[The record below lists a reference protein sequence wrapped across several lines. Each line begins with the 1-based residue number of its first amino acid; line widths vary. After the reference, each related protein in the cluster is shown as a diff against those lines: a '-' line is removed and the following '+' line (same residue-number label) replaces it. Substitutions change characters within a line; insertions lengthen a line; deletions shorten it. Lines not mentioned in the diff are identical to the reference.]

1 MGIFS
6 CRHTLFFCE
15 NTRYNEF
22 IKLLCVWCVCGL
34 FFMGEAIVQKDQETL
49 FQQRETR
56 STSKK
61 SYASCMICLA
71 AYVPSRQRSDL
82 LHASPLALESAFMS
96 MCHFCFRCRRPSCPE
111 CWDYVHGLCAACSHD
126 ANLPFRTEFP
136 PLNGALLSP
145 LRQAQS
151 LREQQASSPLV
162 CIRPGTYTQRRLS
175 PIDKITTRPELPLSA
190 QIPAG
195 SLPRSKQLTGK
206 AIKPVNVRPDVA
218 ELKTRPVRKP
228 AISVATIIV
237 RAVTWSFLVAL
248 LGIVALIALALFY
261 TDVNA
266 YVFALLRI
274 DIRLEIAYL
283 LQLFYQL
290 FS

>member
-1 MGIFS
+1 
-6 CRHTLFFCE
+6 
-15 NTRYNEF
+15 
-22 IKLLCVWCVCGL
+22 
-34 FFMGEAIVQKDQETL
+34 VQKDQETS

-56 STSKK
+56 STPKK
-61 SYASCMICLA
+61 SYVSCMICLA

-126 ANLPFRTEFP
+126 ANIPFRTEFP

-162 CIRPGTYTQRRLS
+162 CIRPGAYAQSRLS
-175 PIDKITTRPELPLSA
+175 SIDKITTRPELPLPA
-190 QIPAG
+190 QIQARP
-195 SLPRSKQLTGK
+195 LPHPKPLTGK
-206 AIKPVNVRPDVA
+206 ASKPKSVRQDVA
-218 ELKTRPVRKP
+218 ELKTRPTHKP
-228 AISVATIIV
+228 VTGVATIIV
-237 RAVTWSFLVAL
+237 RVVTWSLLVAF
-248 LGIVALIALALFY
+248 LGIVALIVLAFFFA
-261 TDVNA
+261 DINA
-266 YVFALLRI
+266 YVLALLRI
-274 DIRLEIAYL
+274 DIRLEIVHL
-283 LQLFYQL
+283 VQFFSQL